1 MRDALRTLRID
12 VRELRSESIEVQK
25 LFAKLMHYATI
36 SYSALPPALRPWAL
50 VEDCT
55 EEDGG
60 YIHYAPLSRLM
71 ARMARV
77 VEADH
82 GLFVRREHIS
92 RAYFY
97 LFRAARLPH
106 AHACGDG
113 GLWDG
118 QGSGHRLGMQVV
130 AHKVYP
136 RWVVRVG
143 RGGVLVCRV
152 VVGGECIAEQPV
164 AAWWDDSITPLLAGK
179 SVFEL

>member
-1 MRDALRTLRID
+1 MRGDLRTLRID

-25 LFAKLMHYATI
+25 LFAKFMHYATI

-55 EEDGG
+55 EEDGW

-71 ARMARV
+71 ARMVRV

-82 GLFVRREHIS
+82 GLFVSREHIS

-97 LFRAARLPH
+97 LFRAARLPQ
-106 AHACGDG
+106 AHAYGDG

-118 QGSGHRLGMQVV
+118 QGGGHRLGMQVV
-130 AHKVYP
+130 ANKVYP

-152 VVGGECIAEQPV
+152 VVVGECIAERPV
-164 AAWWDDSITPLLAGK
+164 AAWWDDSITPPAGG
-179 SVFEL
+179 